1 LAKNCKYSDCTHAY
15 GSGCAVLNAVEVGKL
30 GNEKYLSYI
39 SLKKE
44 SEFYEMSEAERR
56 QKDKD
61 FGKFIKQAKKSL
73 KKYGHFN

>member
-1 LAKNCKYSDCTHAY
+1 
-15 GSGCAVLNAVEVGKL
+15 
-30 GNEKYLSYI
+30 
-39 SLKKE
+39 
-44 SEFYEMSEAERR
+44 MSEAERR